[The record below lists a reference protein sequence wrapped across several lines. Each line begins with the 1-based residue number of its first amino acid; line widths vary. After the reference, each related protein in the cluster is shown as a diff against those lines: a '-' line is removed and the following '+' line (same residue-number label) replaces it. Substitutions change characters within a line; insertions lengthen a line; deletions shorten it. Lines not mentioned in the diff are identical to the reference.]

1 MVSAC
6 LVWGGKVDFLY
17 RFKDNMGNFK
27 ESLIKDV
34 RGMLSL
40 YEAI

>member
-6 LVWGGKVDFLY
+6 LVWGGKVDVINI
-17 RFKDNMGNFK
+17 FKDNMGNFK
-27 ESLIKDV
+27 EPLIKDV

-40 YEAI
+40 YEVI